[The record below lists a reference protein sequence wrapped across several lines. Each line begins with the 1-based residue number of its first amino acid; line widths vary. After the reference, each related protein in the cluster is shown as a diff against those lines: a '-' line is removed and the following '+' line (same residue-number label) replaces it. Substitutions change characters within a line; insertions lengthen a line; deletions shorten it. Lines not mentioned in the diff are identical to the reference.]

1 MKPMR
6 KVMQVVAFASLVV
19 CLLFLTACEREITGD
34 EADYVLSISD
44 PMMENLVLG
53 LASNDY
59 TEFSSDFDPF
69 MQASIPADDFPD
81 FKQEVDSQLG
91 NYLSREVQRVAQS
104 DEYYVVDYRV
114 KFEQAEPVTV
124 GFAFHINQ
132 PQTINHLWVNTDQ
145 QSWAPE
151 PPR

>member
-1 MKPMR
+1 MR
-6 KVMQVVAFASLVV
+6 TVKQILAYAVIVI
-19 CLLFLTACEREITGD
+19 CLLSLIACEREITGS

-44 PMMENLVLG
+44 PMMENLMLG
-53 LASNDY
+53 FESNDY
-59 TEFSSDFDPF
+59 AVFSSDFDPF

-81 FKQEVDSQLG
+81 FKQDVDSQLG